1 MSQAAYVLDTEDFL
15 YRPRKARKEL
25 YVPGTSNANG
35 ASNANGTSNGA
46 PTEIGAP
53 RGEFYKMMCC

>member
-35 ASNANGTSNGA
+35 ASNGA

-53 RGEFYKMMCC
+53 RGESYKMMCC